1 MLMIGGPRH
10 GSDIPVDD
18 ATRSYVD
25 IVSATTYHRR
35 RFVRVFPHPVTG
47 QPAHAFAQ
55 ELLVHESVPGHVQAQ
70 MGVADLLIARWFR
83 EEGTEVP
90 LDQAPGLTPT
100 TASQEGPTS

>member
-1 MLMIGGPRH
+1 MVGGPRH
-10 GSDIPVDD
+10 GNDIPLDD
-18 ATRSYVD
+18 QARTFVD

-47 QPAHAFAQ
+47 KPAHAFAQ
-55 ELLVHESVPGHVQAQ
+55 ELLVHESVPDHVQAQ

-90 LDQAPGLTPT
+90 LDQIPGAQTPP
-100 TASQEGPTS
+100 QEGPAS

>member
-10 GSDIPVDD
+10 GGDIPVDD

-55 ELLVHESVPGHVQAQ
+55 ELLVHESVPDHVHAQ

-83 EEGTEVP
+83 EQGTEVP
-90 LDQAPGLTPT
+90 LDQAPGLAP
-100 TASQEGPTS
+100 SPQEGPAS